1 MRFFINAMLAFAFV
15 AFVGGFVPVSA
26 QHLVRLR
33 AMKTEL
39 ASAQSPELL
48 HLRASFER

>member
-15 AFVGGFVPVSA
+15 AFFCGFVPVSA
-26 QHLVRLR
+26 QRLMR
-33 AMKTEL
+33 LHAMKMEL
-39 ASAQSPELL
+39 ASAQSPELI